1 MLAPQMKQWESEGR
15 YLTTVLFQHK
25 VFCKDVGSP
34 AAPRE
39 RTLLVLHGFPE
50 SSFSFH
56 KVVDGLAKLFDRVV
70 LFDFPGYGLSDK
82 PLAHYTYSLFEQ
94 ADVALQVWKGLG
106 VTGGHVLSH
115 DMGDSVHTE
124 LIARHISGLLPAS
137 LSAGFKSFTFTNGNM
152 VLDLAQLRLGQ
163 KVLLGPAG
171 PLFSHLFAN
180 WCSFNVTVRSAQG
193 NDRLPQEE
201 TEHMWANLKLQ
212 DGHRMSHLVIQYL
225 KDRMRFEKTRWLPSL
240 SLVKEP
246 VHICWGDADA
256 VSPVAVARHLK
267 ERVCPRA
274 RLTLMPGV
282 GHFCQLSDPDVW
294 LASVGTFYNEE
305 CGLSGATEA
314 VA

>member
-1 MLAPQMKQWESEGR
+1 MLTPQLKQWEVEGR

-25 VFCKDVGSP
+25 VFCKDSGNP
-34 AAPRE
+34 AAPPD
-39 RTLLVLHGFPE
+39 RTLLLLHGFPE

-56 KVVDGLAKLFDRVV
+56 KVLEGLAKLFDRVV

-82 PLAHYTYSLFEQ
+82 PIANYTYSLFEQ
-94 ADVALQVWKGLG
+94 ADVALQVWKERG

-124 LIARHISGLLPAS
+124 LVARHVSGLLPAW

-163 KVLLGPAG
+163 KALLGTAG
-171 PLFSHLFAN
+171 PLFSRLFAN
-180 WCSFNVTVRSAQG
+180 WSAFNRTVQSAQG
-193 NDRLPQEE
+193 NDRLTPEDAGL
-201 TEHMWANLKLQ
+201 MWANVQLQ
-212 DGHRMSHLVIQYL
+212 HGHRMNHLVIQYL
-225 KDRMRFEKTRWLPSL
+225 KDRKRFEKSRWLPSL

-256 VSPVAVARHLK
+256 VSPAKVALHLK
-267 ERVCPRA
+267 EHVCPRA

-282 GHFCQLSDPDVW
+282 GHFCQLSDPDMW
-294 LASVGTFYNEE
+294 LASVAAFYNEE
-305 CGLSGATEA
+305 CGLGGCNRMK
-314 VA
+314 